1 MDRKIYVLGSGNEIP
16 PHPGLVR
23 CDILPGKNV
32 DRIFDLD
39 VTPWPIPDGD
49 GKFINASHVIEHLNN
64 PIAFF
69 DEAWRVLYPGGTM
82 YVEVP
87 NAENL
92 DMSFCDPTHKRPY
105 RLHSFINYFTVEGV
119 FNFGYTKHAW
129 ELCFIQATKD
139 IARARMMPI
148 NDVHLADRGLIAMN
162 EVRRLGWEEE
172 YNLFGE
178 IKSY

>member
-1 MDRKIYVLGSGNEIP
+1 MNRKIYVLGSGQDIP
-16 PHPGLVR
+16 EHPGLVR
-23 CDILPGKNV
+23 VDILPGDGV
-32 DRIFDLD
+32 DLVFDLD
-39 VTPWPIPDGD
+39 KTPWPIEDSA
-49 GKFINASHVIEHLNN
+49 GKFINASHVIEHLSN

-87 NAENL
+87 NAKNL

-105 RLHSFINYFTVEGV
+105 RLHSFVNYFTVEGV
-119 FNFGYTKHAW
+119 FDFGYTKHAW
-129 ELCFIQATKD
+129 EIVYIHATADVVKC
-139 IARARMMPI
+139 RMMPI
-148 NDVHLADRGLIAMN
+148 SDVHLVDRGLYSLTRK
-162 EVRRLGWEEE
+162 RRLSWEEE